1 MESCEHVAVGDAITL
16 SAADGSKAQAASTK
30 LPVGNRML
38 SYGHLIA
45 LGGDFYGVGAQP
57 ASPGHPALV
66 ALDPISSSPSPEQA
80 FSSAYLTLAG
90 APASE
95 LDGILAVMDEEQS
108 AIDAARKDKLEPS
121 VAYEKLGD
129 SLSYKW
135 NEITGGGPASLGVVS
150 ILTMPGRYI
159 DLASVN
165 MDHFGKDAVTA
176 YLAGHGLAM
185 KQAAQLHGQDPNST
199 AVKMKL
205 LQAYGFNA
213 FADHFLT
220 DLFAAGHTR
229 TPRRGLWATP
239 QTIAGETGL
248 LARAAHNE
256 DNSNGLHVENAK
268 GDHWVA
274 YGDGKELD
282 SVNAANFAMAVA
294 AAQASADEV
303 YRAFV
308 TGSATPG
315 GSAAALQYVPTLDFS
330 PKPAPGGPNYAPLF
344 WADSQ
349 NNVYRRGGAA
359 GLWPD
364 KSNYDYV
371 YPFSDAEMVAQVKN
385 LLSGG
390 TTTTSV
396 ACYLQKGSDV
406 TWQWGLNADNSY
418 YKLNGYW
425 ITTSHTSLQKFV
437 TDTDEAEML
446 AAANRA
452 IAYYNR
458 AGYSVIGLFAADSSA
473 GYNYP
478 IIVGE
483 SELYPML

>member
-1 MESCEHVAVGDAITL
+1 
-16 SAADGSKAQAASTK
+16 
-30 LPVGNRML
+30 ML

-45 LGGDFYGVGAQP
+45 LGGDFYGVGAE
-57 ASPGHPALV
+57 AESPGHPPLA
-66 ALDPISSSPSPEQA
+66 ALDPISSSVNPAQA
-80 FSSAYLTLAG
+80 FSSAYLTLVG

-95 LDGILAVMDEEQS
+95 LDGILAVMNEEQA
-108 AIDAARKDKLEPS
+108 AIDAARKDKVEPS

-159 DLASVN
+159 NLASVN

-185 KQAAQLHGQDPNST
+185 TQAAQLHGQDPNST
-199 AVKMKL
+199 AVQMKL
-205 LQAYGFNA
+205 LQAYGINA

-229 TPRRGLWATP
+229 TPRRALWATP

-256 DNSNGLHVENAK
+256 DNSNGLHVQNAR
-268 GDHWVA
+268 GDTWAA

-294 AAQASADEV
+294 ATQASADEV

-308 TGSATPG
+308 TGSVAPG
-315 GSAAALQYVPTLDFS
+315 ASAAALQYVPTLDFS
-330 PKPAPGGPNYAPLF
+330 AKPVPGGPNYAPLF
-344 WADSQ
+344 WADPE
-349 NNVYRRGGAA
+349 NNVYRRGGDA
-359 GLWPD
+359 GQWPD
-364 KSNYDYV
+364 KNNYDYV

-385 LLSGG
+385 LISGG

-425 ITTSHTSLQKFV
+425 ITTPHTRLQKFV
-437 TDTDEAEML
+437 TDTDEAEMM

-458 AGYSVIGLFAADSSA
+458 TGYSVIGLFAADSSG

-478 IIVGE
+478 ILVGE
-483 SELYPML
+483 SELYPTL